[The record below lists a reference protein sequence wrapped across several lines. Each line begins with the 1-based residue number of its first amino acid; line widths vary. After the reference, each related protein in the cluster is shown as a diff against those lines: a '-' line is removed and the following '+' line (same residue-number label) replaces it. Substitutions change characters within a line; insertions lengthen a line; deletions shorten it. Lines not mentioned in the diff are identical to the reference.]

1 MNANKNLIAATTMA
15 AAVAALA
22 VSFPAAADDHRS
34 ARRGERPAVMARHA
48 PPAAV
53 RHADFRRAQPQRV
66 VVERRAYRQP
76 PVVMHRPPVVV
87 QRTVVVRRPV
97 VVERPVYVN
106 RTVVVERPAP
116 VYYAGPAP
124 VYYDQPAV
132 YADHEPNPA
141 GAIAGA
147 VIGGVIGSQVGD
159 HDSRGI
165 TTVIGAIF
173 GGLIG
178 SGF

>member
-1 MNANKNLIAATTMA
+1 MNANRKLIDVSTIA

-22 VSFPAAADDHRS
+22 VAFPAVADDHRGS
-34 ARRGERPAVMARHA
+34 RRGERPAVMARHA
-48 PPAAV
+48 PPPAV
-53 RHADFRRAQPQRV
+53 RHADYRRAQPQRV
-66 VVERRAYRQP
+66 VVERRLHRQP
-76 PVVMHRPPVVV
+76 PVVHQRPVVV
-87 QRTVVVRRPV
+87 HRTVVVRRPV
-97 VVERPVYVN
+97 VMHRP
-106 RTVVVERPAP
+106 VVVERRSPVYYAEPAP
-116 VYYAGPAP
+116 VYYG
-124 VYYDQPAV
+124 QPAT
-132 YADHEPNPA
+132 YHDDEHNPA

-178 SGF
+178 SNF